1 MKPTENEVYDALKV
15 IVKNSHLKALNYAV
29 NYAKAG
35 IGMTG
40 HELHVQCLYVLTNI
54 SYWRGAEAKHTRK
67 LLKDF
72 TGSK

>member
-15 IVKNSHLKALNYAV
+15 IVKNSHLKPLNYAI

-40 HELHVQCLYVLTNI
+40 HELHVQCLYVLSNLQ
-54 SYWRGAEAKHTRK
+54 YWRGAEAKHTRQ